1 MSNDLERERLGTLA
15 QELAPVTTQRAVS
28 WERKDND
35 VYSWSAEEGTVT
47 IASRDRDGEPPYE
60 LTVYNSAGEKVDE
73 LGSELVADDEPAPW
87 NRALAELYRVARRS
101 ALGADEI
108 IDALVARLRGAGGDE
123 AAESE
128 TAGSNWS
135 LLRRT

>member
-1 MSNDLERERLGTLA
+1 MSNDLEKERLGTLA
-15 QELAPVTTQRAVS
+15 QELAPVTTHRAVS
-28 WERKDND
+28 WERKDDD
-35 VYSWSAEEGTVT
+35 VYSWSADEGTVT
-47 IASRDRDGEPPYE
+47 IASRDSDGEPPYE
-60 LTVYNSAGEKVDE
+60 LTVYNSAGEKVDA

-101 ALGADEI
+101 ALGADDI
-108 IDALVARLRGAGGDE
+108 VDALLARLRGAGDG
-123 AAESE
+123 E